1 MAISAGV
8 FGGNIMLGQ
17 FLFGLAEFLAL
28 IVFIVALVQG
38 KGFWNAVR
46 MGVGVLIL
54 GVAAVLVL
62 GLLGFA
68 FKLTMGLLSLALWGL
83 VVYVIV
89 VFVAK
94 ALRGAEM

>member
-1 MAISAGV
+1 VIAVSAEV
-8 FGGNIMLGQ
+8 YGGTIMGE

-54 GVAAVLVL
+54 GVVAVLVL

-68 FKLTMGLLSLALWGL
+68 FRLTMGLLTLALWGI
-83 VVYVIV
+83 VIYAIV
-89 VFVAK
+89 VFLAK

>member
-1 MAISAGV
+1 MGE
-8 FGGNIMLGQ
+8 

-62 GLLGFA
+62 GLLVFGL
-68 FKLTMGLLSLALWGL
+68 KLTMGLLSLALWGVL
-83 VVYVIV
+83 IYAIV

>member
-1 MAISAGV
+1 MGE
-8 FGGNIMLGQ
+8 

-54 GVAAVLVL
+54 GVVAVLVL

-68 FKLTMGLLSLALWGL
+68 FRLTMGLLTLALWGI
-83 VVYVIV
+83 VIYAIV
-89 VFVAK
+89 VFLAK

>member
-1 MAISAGV
+1 MVGE
-8 FGGNIMLGQ
+8 
-17 FLFGLAEFLAL
+17 FLFGLAEFVAL
-28 IVFIVALVQG
+28 IVFIMALVQG

-54 GVAAVLVL
+54 GVVAVLVL

-68 FKLTMGLLSLALWGL
+68 FKLTMGLLTLALWGL
-83 VVYVIV
+83 VVYAVV

-94 ALRGAEM
+94 ALRGAEL